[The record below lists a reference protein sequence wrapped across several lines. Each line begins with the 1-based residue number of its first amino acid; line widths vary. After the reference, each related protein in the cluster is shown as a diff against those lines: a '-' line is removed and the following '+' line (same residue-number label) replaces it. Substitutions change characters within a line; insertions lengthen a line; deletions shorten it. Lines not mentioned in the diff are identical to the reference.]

1 MEVQLLK
8 DYRDVSEKIGKLY
21 SDLET
26 LEARRAQLEQQIHN
40 GARPAAMVNE
50 QGERGIPIVRMIRG
64 HTDKQAIPK
73 MREFLKHHW
82 IANKVCTQEMVAAE
96 FGITRSAA
104 ATRMRVVA
112 KEGLGR
118 PVLFPYRLEKP

>member
-40 GARPAAMVNE
+40 GTRPAAVVNE
-50 QGERGIPIVRMIRG
+50 QGDRGIPVVRMIRG

-73 MREFLKHHW
+73 MREFLKRHW
-82 IANKVCTQEMVAAE
+82 IANKVCTQEMVCAE
-96 FGITRSAA
+96 FGCSKDAA
-104 ATRMRVVA
+104 AMRMRVMA
-112 KEGLGR
+112 REGLGR
-118 PVLFPYRLEKP
+118 SVLGPFRLEKP